1 MDFRRVAWSQ
11 RTLVI
16 VLAIQAVFLLLLLWS
31 RNPFHLKQ
39 QQQQHHR
46 TTNSLTTEQCLNHFP
61 DLYYEIDRAVHLWK
75 AKNHTIS
82 EADVDISWQ
91 ATGPFD
97 GGALKILIHKNQ
109 LRVLESIN
117 AMADTAY
124 QERGLGILQLLLR
137 ALDSATAAGEILPT
151 IEAAIVLQ
159 DISYP
164 PTEDG
169 THSFW
174 TWARPLRDV
183 HFNRTNVW
191 QGQELHYERFWK
203 DETFRRVWLVPN
215 FDLWATGSMGSFE
228 ESSRLARKFDRPS
241 IADKIPKVVWRG
253 TEWVNPEIRDVLMNV
268 SRGKSWADVK
278 YSNFTPTTT
287 TITTTN
293 KEEEEQILNKGNH
306 LPISHLCSYALT
318 IHTEGFS
325 YSGRL
330 SHLLNCN
337 SLPLIHNLTYT
348 THYYHLLQASG
359 PQQNYISVRNDFS
372 DLEDKVQYFLS
383 HPKEADVIVR
393 NSVNMFRDRYLTPQA
408 GDCYLRMLVRG
419 YKDVA
424 FEPRVWRAGMGR
436 VGKKGAGW
444 GIGREDGGGRRKGD
458 DDDDRGK
465 KTKGAVRGKKLLWR
479 GRSIQEFL
487 EHPEDFKEGEA

>member
-1 MDFRRVAWSQ
+1 MDLRRVAWSQ

-39 QQQQHHR
+39 QQQHR

-75 AKNHTIS
+75 SKNHTIS

-97 GGALKILIHKNQ
+97 GGALKILIHENQ

-117 AMADTAY
+117 AMADSAY

-137 ALDSATAAGEILPT
+137 ALESATAAGEILPT

-215 FDLWATGSMGSFE
+215 FDLWATGSIGEFE
-228 ESSRLARKFDRPS
+228 ESRRLAREFDRPS

-253 TEWVNPEIRDVLMNV
+253 TEWVNPEIRDKLVNV

-278 YSNFTPTTT
+278 YSNSTPATN
-287 TITTTN
+287 INN
-293 KEEEEQILNKGNH
+293 KEEEEQILNKNNNH

-337 SLPLIHNLTYT
+337 SLPIIHNLTYT

-359 PQQNYISVRNDFS
+359 PQQNYVSVRNDFS
-372 DLEDKVQYFLS
+372 DLEDTVQYFLS
-383 HPKEADVIVR
+383 HPEEADVIVR
-393 NSVNMFRDRYLTPQA
+393 NSVKTFRERYLTPEA
-408 GDCYLRMLVRG
+408 GDCYLRLLVRG

-424 FEPRVWRAGMGR
+424 FEPRVFRAGMGR
-436 VGKKGAGW
+436 VGKKGASW
-444 GIGREDGGGRRKGD
+444 GIGRGEGGGRQKVD
-458 DDDDRGK
+458 DTGK

-479 GRSIQEFL
+479 GRSIREFL

>member
-31 RNPFHLKQ
+31 RNPFHLK
-39 QQQQHHR
+39 QQQHHR

-97 GGALKILIHKNQ
+97 GGALKILIHENQ

-117 AMADTAY
+117 AMADSAY

-137 ALDSATAAGEILPT
+137 ALDSATAVGEILPT

-174 TWARPLRDV
+174 TWARPTRDV

-215 FDLWATGSMGSFE
+215 FDLWATGSIGEFE
-228 ESSRLARKFDRPS
+228 ESRRLARGFDRPS

-253 TEWVNPEIRDVLMNV
+253 TEWVNPEIRDKLVNV

-278 YSNFTPTTT
+278 YSNFTPTT
-287 TITTTN
+287 N
-293 KEEEEQILNKGNH
+293 NSEEEEEQILNKNNH

-348 THYYHLLQASG
+348 THYYHLLQPSG

-372 DLEDKVQYFLS
+372 DLEDTVQYFLS

-393 NSVNMFRDRYLTPQA
+393 NSVRTFRERYLSPEA
-408 GDCYLRMLVRG
+408 GDCYLRFLVRG
-419 YKDVA
+419 YRDVA
-424 FEPRVWRAGMGR
+424 FEPRVFRKGMGR
-436 VGKKGAGW
+436 VGKKKGAGW
-444 GIGREDGGGRRKGD
+444 GIGRGDGGGRDGRGKVD
-458 DDDDRGK
+458 DDGGK